1 MLQDNFSKVS
11 DSCNQNLLL
20 FFLSENS
27 YLDLT
32 TFKREGEEHN

>member
-11 DSCNQNLLL
+11 DSCNQNLL

-27 YLDLT
+27 YLELT
-32 TFKREGEEHN
+32 TFKREEEHN